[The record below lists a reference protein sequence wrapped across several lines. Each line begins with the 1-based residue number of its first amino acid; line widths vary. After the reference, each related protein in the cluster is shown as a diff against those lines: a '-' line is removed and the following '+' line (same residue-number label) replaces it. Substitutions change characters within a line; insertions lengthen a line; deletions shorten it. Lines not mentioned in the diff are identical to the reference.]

1 MKKCLDIKKGFVS
14 LHHTTRVLLNRHK
27 IGCLMSFQLKDGF
40 LKPKTLIMTNVLVVM
55 SHNLND
61 DQVNGL
67 NTMGLEPVI
76 LSNVNSDLANT
87 CKQIDPN
94 FSKTDIQQIADSVV
108 KTAISEGATHLMI
121 QGEPSLFFSA
131 VENAKDRGLQCLIA
145 TTKRV
150 SVERENADGTIVKTN
165 VFKHVKFREL

>member
-1 MKKCLDIKKGFVS
+1 MDF
-14 LHHTTRVLLNRHK
+14 LNQK
-27 IGCLMSFQLKDGF
+27 LY
-40 LKPKTLIMTNVLVVM
+40 IMTNVLVVM

-76 LSNVNSDLANT
+76 ISNVNSDLANQ

-94 FSKTDIQQIADSVV
+94 FDKADIQQIADSVV
-108 KTAISEGATHLMI
+108 QTAVSEGATHLMI

-131 VENAKDRGLQCLIA
+131 VETAKQKGISCLIA
-145 TTKRV
+145 TTQRV
-150 SVERENADGTIVKTN
+150 SVERENADGSIVKTN
-165 VFKHVKFREL
+165 VFKHVKFRQL